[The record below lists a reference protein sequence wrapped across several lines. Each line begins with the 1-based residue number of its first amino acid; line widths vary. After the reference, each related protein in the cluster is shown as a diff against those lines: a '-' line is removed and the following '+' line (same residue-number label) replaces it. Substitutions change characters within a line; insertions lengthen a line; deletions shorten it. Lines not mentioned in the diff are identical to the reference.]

1 MNSIFY
7 LKNKKQKTKQFF
19 YFFAETPLSPQAEV
33 SRPDESLSA
42 VEQRILSLEKQL
54 YIELKV
60 SWAHFLN
67 YPHTHTHTHTRID

>member
-1 MNSIFY
+1 M
-7 LKNKKQKTKQFF
+7 
-19 YFFAETPLSPQAEV
+19 

-60 SWAHFLN
+60 SWVHFLN

>member
-7 LKNKKQKTKQFF
+7 LKKKTKNKTIFL
-19 YFFAETPLSPQAEV
+19 FAETPLSPQAEV

-60 SWAHFLN
+60 SWVHFLN
-67 YPHTHTHTHTRID
+67 YPHTHTHTHTHALID